1 MKRWAV
7 WDTETTGLLIPGAP
21 LDKQPHIIEFG
32 AIMVAINDAGEMD
45 TTPHPEHPAGQ
56 PFIDGQASWLINPGV
71 PLEPIITKITGLTDD
86 DLRGK
91 PSFAEVL
98 PEIVAFFLG
107 VHGMVAHNLPF
118 DKGMLV
124 TELQRLGKEHAFPYP
139 PEQICTVAHFVQ
151 TFGRRAKLNEVYKR
165 VLGADMPIAHRAL
178 DDANMLTAICIKAE
192 VLG

>member
-32 AIMVAINDAGEMD
+32 VVMVASAEFEGVENPYVLDR
-45 TTPHPEHPAGQ
+45 H
-56 PFIDGQASWLINPGV
+56 SWLINPGV

-98 PEIVAFFLG
+98 PEIVAFFIG

-124 TELQRLGKEHAFPYP
+124 VELQRLGKEHAFPYP

-151 TFGRRAKLNEVYKR
+151 TFGRRAKMTEVYAR
-165 VLGADMPIAHRAL
+165 VMGKPLPQTHRAL
-178 DDANMLTAICIKAE
+178 DDCSALAEICMKAE
-192 VLG
+192 VLA